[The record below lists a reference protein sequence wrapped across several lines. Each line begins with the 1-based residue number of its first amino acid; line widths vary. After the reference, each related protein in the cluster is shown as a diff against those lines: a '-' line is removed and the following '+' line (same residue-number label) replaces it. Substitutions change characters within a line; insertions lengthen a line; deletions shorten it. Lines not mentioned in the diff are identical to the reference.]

1 MCPILGPSH
10 YSCGR
15 PPLFAQNNS
24 SAIPA
29 AVKIAL
35 LLALASVTLL
45 DGEARADK
53 STVCTITVN
62 SADEKDTFRRYLPE
76 DKYRFVE
83 LVEKGRPDW
92 LASACRQQVSCDVLV
107 ISGHFNGTEF
117 FSEHVDSREYLP
129 VEEMER
135 ASCSESCPGLFSK
148 LKEVY
153 LFGCNTLNAE
163 PANSASAEVARVMVR
178 SGSSRADAERVARA
192 LNERHAESNRE
203 GMRRIFMDV
212 PVLYGFSSTAP
223 VGAVAAGVL
232 DRYFRGGAAGEVG
245 KGRPSAR
252 LLGQFSTHAMTAAAG
267 LRASDPRAAH
277 RQEVCQFYDE
287 RLSAAETL
295 AFVHRILQRDIG
307 EVRMYLERM
316 ETFAASL
323 SDGDRAPSRYGDAL
337 QALLEDSAARQRYL
351 AFVHASD
358 EPAVRARMIRL
369 ARNLG
374 WLSAQEELGEI
385 VKMVTDVMSSAAI
398 AADHVALICA
408 LNEER
413 SLDALLD
420 LNAASRAPAPSA
432 AHAAVRAC
440 LGSKADRERMLQTL
454 TSANDDDVRMAQ
466 LYVERHPI
474 TDVAELRTIAA
485 RIALMTEP
493 QAQVRALN
501 ALAGHRLA
509 DRASLEELVRLFPN
523 ARTVG
528 VQRALAGIFIRSD
541 FRMINTRALAGM
553 LREYRIKSADG
564 EDLIDVLIRRLQAA

>member
-1 MCPILGPSH
+1 LRAQPFSSTPSVV
-10 YSCGR
+10 R
-15 PPLFAQNNS
+15 
-24 SAIPA
+24 
-29 AVKIAL
+29 IAL
-35 LLALASVTLL
+35 LLALASAALL
-45 DGEARADK
+45 AGESRAEK

-62 SADEKDTFRRYLPE
+62 SADEKDAFRRYLPE

-92 LASACRQQVSCDVLV
+92 LASACRQHVSCDVLV

-153 LFGCNTLNAE
+153 LFGCNSLNAE
-163 PANSASAEVARVMVR
+163 PANSAAAEVARVMVR
-178 SGSSRADAERVARA
+178 SGSSRADADRVARA
-192 LNERHAESNRE
+192 LSGRHAESNRD

-232 DRYFRGGAAGEVG
+232 DRYLRSGTAEVG
-245 KGRPSAR
+245 RGRASTR
-252 LLGQFSTHAMTAAAG
+252 LLGQFSSHAMTAAAG
-267 LRASDPRAAH
+267 LRTSDARAAH

-295 AFVHRILQRDIG
+295 SFVHRILKRDIG
-307 EVRMYLERM
+307 EVRMYLDRM

-323 SDGDRAPSRYGDAL
+323 SESDRSSPAYSEAL
-337 QALLEDSAARQRYL
+337 QALLEDRAARQRYL

-369 ARNLG
+369 ARNLE
-374 WLSAQEELGEI
+374 WLSGQEEHGEM
-385 VKMVTDVMSSAAI
+385 VQMVTDVMAGASI

-408 LNEER
+408 LNEET
-413 SLDALLD
+413 SLDAALD
-420 LNAASRAPAPSA
+420 LAPSSRAPVPSA

-440 LGSKADRERMLQTL
+440 LGSEADRERMLQTL

-474 TDVAELRTIAA
+474 TDAGELRTIAA

-541 FRMINTRALAGM
+541 FRMMNTRELAGM
-553 LREYRIKSADG
+553 LRETRIKSADG
-564 EDLIDVLIRRLQAA
+564 EDLIDVLIRRLQSA